1 MQHKPRRN
9 DDFIITPQ
17 MRASIFSV
25 GFTFVIFLLWLL
37 AHYTDQNGDISRI
50 NLSRFFTI
58 FVLLQFWNLFNA
70 KAFASGHSA
79 FHHLHKSIGFV
90 VTAILI
96 LTGQILIV
104 TFGGEVFRTAPLSVT
119 DWLQIV
125 GGTSIVL
132 WIGEVGRLFSRL
144 SRRRG

>member
-1 MQHKPRRN
+1 L
-9 DDFIITPQ
+9 
-17 MRASIFSV
+17 
-25 GFTFVIFLLWLL
+25 GLLS
-37 AHYTDQNGDISRI
+37 YFTDQNGEISRI

-90 VTAILI
+90 VTVALI

-119 DWLQIV
+119 DWLYII
-125 GGTSIVL
+125 GATSIVL

-144 SRRRG
+144 DRRRG